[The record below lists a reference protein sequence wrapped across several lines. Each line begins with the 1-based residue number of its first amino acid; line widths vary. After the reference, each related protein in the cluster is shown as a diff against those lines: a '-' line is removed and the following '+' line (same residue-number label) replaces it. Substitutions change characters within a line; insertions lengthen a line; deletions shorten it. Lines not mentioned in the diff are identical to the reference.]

1 MMTHEMELELLD
13 VLSEAVMAFEGGRV
27 IGMNRACAE
36 LLQVDRE
43 RAVGRTAIEILRH
56 HRLEQ
61 LALRGGE
68 LELELSGR
76 LIRARGVSSTLILED
91 ITHLRSRERELK
103 EVMSVLSHEFRTPVA
118 AIKSLLE
125 AMQLE
130 MPEAQRQRFIEIAT
144 IEVERLVRLT
154 EDLTVGFRPQSERT
168 FALGES
174 YERILRLLGSELVR
188 REVKLRV
195 TGEHVLVK
203 CDPDKLVQVMLNLT
217 ENAMRHGP
225 NPGIVQLE
233 AIPFES
239 GHDGF
244 VTVRVCDSGETLTD
258 YDALF
263 EAHRRGEDSNGSG
276 MGLYIVRSIV
286 QAWGGRVWGRYNT
299 QTRGNEFGFTVPAG
313 SA

>member
-1 MMTHEMELELLD
+1 MMTFEMELELLD
-13 VLSEAVMAFEGGRV
+13 VLSEAVLALDAGRV

-36 LLQVDRE
+36 LLQVDRD
-43 RAVGRTAIEILRH
+43 RAIGRTAIEVLRH

-61 LALRGGE
+61 VALRGGE
-68 LELELSGR
+68 IELELSGR
-76 LIRARGVSSTLILED
+76 LIRARGVMNALVLED
-91 ITHLRSRERELK
+91 ITHQRQRERELK

-154 EDLTVGFRPQSERT
+154 EDLTVGFRPQTERT
-168 FALGES
+168 FALGEAF
-174 YERILRLLGSELVR
+174 ERVLRLLGSELVR

-203 CDPDKLVQVMLNLT
+203 CDPDKLVQVMLNLV

-225 NPGIVQLE
+225 NPGTVQLE
-233 AIPFES
+233 ATRDTGP
-239 GHDGF
+239 DNAF
-244 VTVRVCDSGETLTD
+244 VTVRVHDDGATLTD
-258 YDALF
+258 YEALF
-263 EAHRRGEDSNGSG
+263 EAHRRGEGSSGSG

-286 QAWGGRVWGRYNT
+286 NAWGGRVWGQYNA
-299 QTRGNEFGFTVPAG
+299 QTHGNDFGFTVFA
-313 SA
+313 S